1 LLQNVK
7 MITQVSFISKRD
19 IPLYLYKTL
28 MHVIP

>member
-1 LLQNVK
+1 